1 MNHLRFF
8 NITLLTV
15 GVLASAWSGAQDLKG
30 ADVYGD
36 WKTDKPGLTRWIT
49 AADVKKPLPA
59 GVASDANRSK
69 VIPKPD
75 YASIQSMP
83 DFEVKPWATNLVG
96 ARSIKTA
103 PNGDIFVTLSRPP
116 APELGSVVVLRPNAD
131 GSAPATPSVFAD
143 KLKDAYG
150 IAFHPPG
157 PNPQWLYVG
166 MEGKVVRFPYK
177 NGDLKAGGDAQPV
190 VQTLPI
196 GSHWTRDV
204 AFSPDGKTMYLAVG
218 SGSNVAIDMLGKPN
232 DIAAWEKAHGLGAGW
247 GMETDRATVMAYDS
261 DGSNRRVFATGI
273 RNCSGLTVHAGTGSV
288 FCSTN
293 ERDLM
298 GDDTPPDYIT
308 SVSEGR
314 FYGWPWYYIG
324 DNEDTRPGGGRRP
337 DLKGRVTIPDV
348 LVQPHSAPLGM
359 AFNNGNMF
367 PAEMKGDG
375 FAALHGSWNRKFRTG
390 YKIVRLPQL
399 GGVLM
404 GNYQDFVMGFTD
416 PKNEENVWGRPV
428 NVEFMNDGSMLF
440 SDDGNHILYRVTYK
454 KP

>member
-1 MNHLRFF
+1 MKSSHYLKLGLMTAGL
-8 NITLLTV
+8 I
-15 GVLASAWSGAQDLKG
+15 AAAWSGAQELKG
-30 ADVYGD
+30 TAAYGD
-36 WKTDKPGLTRWIT
+36 WKTDKPGLTRLIT
-49 AADVKKPLPA
+49 AADVQKPLPA
-59 GVASDANRSK
+59 GDDSDANRSK
-69 VIPKPD
+69 VIPKP
-75 YASIQSMP
+75 AGVEAQTMP
-83 DFEVKPWATNLVG
+83 GFEVKPWATNLVG

-103 PNGDIFVTLSRPP
+103 PNGDIFVSLSRPP
-116 APELGSVVVLRPNAD
+116 APGLGSVVVLRPNAD
-131 GSAPATPSVFAD
+131 GSAPSAPSVFAD

-150 IAFHPPG
+150 IAFYPPG

-177 NGDLKAGGDAQPV
+177 NGDLKASGDAQTI

-204 AFSPDGKTMYLAVG
+204 AFSPDGKNMYLAVG
-218 SGSNVAIDMLGKPN
+218 SGSNVAIDMLGKPS
-232 DIAAWEKAHGLGAGW
+232 DLASWEKSHGLGAGW
-247 GMETDRATVMAYDS
+247 GMETDRATVIAFS
-261 DGSNRRVFATGI
+261 PDGSNRRIFATGI
-273 RNCSGLTVHAGTGSV
+273 RNCSGLTVQEATGRV

-298 GDDTPPDYIT
+298 GDNTPPDYIT
-308 SVSEGR
+308 SVSEGH

-367 PAEMKGDG
+367 PADMKGDG
-375 FAALHGSWNRKFRTG
+375 FAALHGSWNRKFHTG
-390 YKIVRLPQL
+390 YKIVRLPQR
-399 GGVLM
+399 GNVLT
-404 GNYQDFVMGFTD
+404 GSYQDFVIGFTD
-416 PKNEENVWGRPV
+416 PKDEVNVWGRPV
-428 NVEFMNDGSMLF
+428 NVEFMKDGSMLF
-440 SDDGNHILYRVTYK
+440 SDDGNHMLYRVTYK

>member
-1 MNHLRFF
+1 MKSSHYLKLGLMTAGL
-8 NITLLTV
+8 I
-15 GVLASAWSGAQDLKG
+15 AAAWSGAQELKG
-30 ADVYGD
+30 TAAYGD
-36 WKTDKPGLTRWIT
+36 WKTDKPGLTRLIT
-49 AADVKKPLPA
+49 AADVQKPLPA
-59 GVASDANRSK
+59 GVDSDANRSK
-69 VIPKPD
+69 VIPKP
-75 YASIQSMP
+75 AGVEAQTMP
-83 DFEVKPWATNLVG
+83 GFEVKPWATNLVG

-103 PNGDIFVTLSRPP
+103 PNGDIFVSLSRPP
-116 APELGSVVVLRPNAD
+116 APGLGSVVVLRPNAD
-131 GSAPATPSVFAD
+131 GSASPAPSVFAD

-150 IAFHPPG
+150 IAFYPPG

-177 NGDLKAGGDAQPV
+177 NGDLKASGDAQTI

-204 AFSPDGKTMYLAVG
+204 AFSPDGKNMYLAVG
-218 SGSNVAIDMLGKPN
+218 SGSNVAIDMLGKPS
-232 DIAAWEKAHGLGAGW
+232 DLASWEKSHGLGAGW
-247 GMETDRATVMAYDS
+247 GMETDRATVIAYS
-261 DGSNRRVFATGI
+261 PDGSNRRIFATGI
-273 RNCSGLTVHAGTGSV
+273 RNCSGLTVQEATGRV

-298 GDDTPPDYIT
+298 GDNTPPDYIT
-308 SVSEGR
+308 SVSEGH

-367 PAEMKGDG
+367 PADMKGDG
-375 FAALHGSWNRKFRTG
+375 FAALHGSWNRKFHTG
-390 YKIVRLPQL
+390 YKIVRLPQR
-399 GGVLM
+399 GNVLT
-404 GNYQDFVMGFTD
+404 GSYQDFVIGFTD
-416 PKNEENVWGRPV
+416 PKDEVNVWGRPV
-428 NVEFMNDGSMLF
+428 NVEFMKDGSMLF
-440 SDDGNHILYRVTYK
+440 SDDGNHMLYRVTYK